1 MKKFGV
7 KEVVAT
13 GIGAAIVFVLAR
25 FVSIPTPLPDTS
37 LSVHTAVIAL
47 FSILYGPIVGGL
59 AGFIGQLLVD
69 VTAGWGIWWSWIF
82 PAGIY
87 GVIIGIGC
95 KDIDLANGKFT
106 KKDIARLVVVSLIGV
121 VISWVIVA
129 PLGDIIFYGE
139 PAAKV
144 FAQGAFVAIS
154 GFVSTVVIGSILCFA
169 YAKTIP
175 AAGSL
180 SKED

>member
-37 LSVHTAVIAL
+37 LSTHTAVIAL
-47 FSILYGPIVGGL
+47 FSILYGPVVGGL

-87 GVIIGIGC
+87 GIILGFGC
-95 KDIDLANGKFT
+95 KGIDLSSGKFT
-106 KKDIARLVVVSLIGV
+106 KKDIARLAVVSLIGCAV
-121 VISWVIVA
+121 CWGLVA
-129 PLGDIIFYGE
+129 PVCDIIFYGE

-144 FAQGAFVAIS
+144 FAQGLFIGIS